1 MKKIFFLLLVSIIS
15 FVLVSP
21 NCWAIYLDQ
30 VEGTLDGGTP
40 GVFYSAFSTD
50 VTGTTV
56 IREATNPTGTTLNDT
71 INTLAT
77 ANSMATG
84 SAFGN
89 FSNVYLDAGGNAV
102 PIGDPTGQDY
112 ARFKFETTANINTYG
127 NDEDGPVSATSVVN
141 NTAGRIQLDIDPSDG
156 ENPGFVTLEARSKLH
171 GNITGSNLGIAHF
184 VLSFQIWD
192 APTGG
197 NLLLQIDQNQTAN
210 VDPTVISYPYYGMI
224 NFDDDVLFPLVTATQ
239 DPLTDTL
246 STDDSLYVSFYQSL
260 VVTSNGDQGSGAS
273 GALTYSLEDVYGT
286 VFLDFQ
292 TGGQQT
298 PTPEPASFLLLGIGL
313 LGFGLSDKIK
323 KMLPKNLFKS

>member
-1 MKKIFFLLLVSIIS
+1 MKKIFFILLVSIIS

-30 VEGTLDGGTP
+30 VEGTLDAGTP

-56 IREATNPTGTTLNDT
+56 MREATSPTGTLQSDT
-71 INTLAT
+71 FMQTNTPDA
-77 ANSMATG
+77 MATG
-84 SAFGN
+84 SAFGS

-112 ARFKFETTANINTYG
+112 ARFKFETTSSVMTYG
-127 NDEDGPVSATSVVN
+127 ANQDGSFSATSVVN

-171 GNITGSNLGIAHF
+171 GNISGTTLGSAHF
-184 VLSFQIWD
+184 VLTFQIWD

-197 NLLLQIDQNQTAN
+197 NLLLQIDQNQTAIG
-210 VDPTVISYPYYGMI
+210 DPFYQMV

-246 STDDSLYVSFYQSL
+246 STDDSLYVSFYQTL
-260 VVTSNGDQGSGAS
+260 MTTSTGDLGSQAA

-292 TGGQQT
+292 AGGQQT